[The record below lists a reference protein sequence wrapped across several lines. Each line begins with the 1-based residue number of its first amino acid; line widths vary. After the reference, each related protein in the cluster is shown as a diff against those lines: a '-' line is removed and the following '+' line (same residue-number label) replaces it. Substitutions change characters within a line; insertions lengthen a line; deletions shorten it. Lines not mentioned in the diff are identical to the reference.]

1 MIKYKLLQFVKIK
14 LKITMPVYK
23 QNTKKTTVSFKAA
36 WTYCIYRYVNSIDSF
51 TNDESNAVVFLIV

>member
-1 MIKYKLLQFVKIK
+1 MQFVKIK

-36 WTYCIYRYVNSIDSF
+36 WTYCIYVNSIDSF
-51 TNDESNAVVFLIV
+51 TNNENNAVVFLIV

>member
-1 MIKYKLLQFVKIK
+1 MR
-14 LKITMPVYK
+14 VYK

-36 WTYCIYRYVNSIDSF
+36 WTYCIYVNSIDSF

>member
-23 QNTKKTTVSFKAA
+23 QNTKKTTVGFKAA
-36 WTYCIYRYVNSIDSF
+36 WTYCIYVNSIDSF
-51 TNDESNAVVFLIV
+51 TNNESNAVVFLIV